1 MIEAGFIGSAEAR
14 KLHAI
19 AAEEAD
25 SYRTSSRLVT
35 AKAAAAAE
43 EAGEIGRAA
52 GRARVCEYVYISVG
66 AVSLQKQQRE
76 KEMTNR
82 EYSLCRVLLKL
93 TIKIKR
99 NVVY

>member
-43 EAGEIGRAA
+43 AAGEDELPVATKGSATVTRPSELLAAILAVGRKGLAIQRSKGLGESGRASC
-52 GRARVCEYVYISVG
+52 RERVGQCV
-66 AVSLQKQQRE
+66 
-76 KEMTNR
+76 
-82 EYSLCRVLLKL
+82 
-93 TIKIKR
+93 
-99 NVVY
+99 